1 MKVLQKMME
10 RDKKITIKKS
20 LKFDKKSKIE
30 IAIKIKLYRF
40 RSIENREMDKKDNFS
55 KSIIRKLVSKII

>member
-1 MKVLQKMME
+1 MME

-20 LKFDKKSKIE
+20 LKFDKKLKIE

-40 RSIENREMDKKDNFS
+40 RSIENREMDKKDNYS
-55 KSIIRKLVSKII
+55 KSIIRKLVSKNI

>member
-20 LKFDKKSKIE
+20 LKFDKKLKIE

-40 RSIENREMDKKDNFS
+40 RSIENREMDKKDNYS
-55 KSIIRKLVSKII
+55 KSIIRKLVSKNI